1 MENLNFG
8 KIDLKKFG
16 ITMGIAFLVISSL
29 FFLRQ
34 KHGSAVSSLLVS
46 FIFFITGLI
55 LPILLKPIYIIWMRF
70 AFILGW
76 VNTRIILI
84 ILFYLVFA
92 PIGLA
97 MRLFKVDLLER
108 SKKKE
113 SYWKKKEKPDFN
125 PVNYERQY

>member
-1 MENLNFG
+1 MEDLKFG
-8 KIDLKKFG
+8 KTELKKFG
-16 ITMGIAFLVISSL
+16 ITMGAAFLVISSI

-34 KHGSAVSSLLVS
+34 RHGGAVTSLLISSV
-46 FIFFITGLI
+46 FFITGLI
-55 LPILLKPIYIIWMRF
+55 LPALLKPIYIIWMRI
-70 AFILGW
+70 AFILSW

-108 SKKKE
+108 NKKKE

-125 PVNYERQY
+125 PLNYERQY

>member
-1 MENLNFG
+1 MENLKFG
-8 KIDLKKFG
+8 KMDLKKFG
-16 ITMGIAFLVISSL
+16 ITMGVAFLAVSIL

-34 KHGSAVSSLLVS
+34 KHGGAVSSLLISSV
-46 FIFFITGLI
+46 FFITGLI

-70 AFILGW
+70 AFILSW

-125 PVNYERQY
+125 PSNYERQF

>member
-1 MENLNFG
+1 MENLKFG
-8 KIDLKKFG
+8 KMDLKKFG
-16 ITMGIAFLVISSL
+16 ITMGAAFLVISTL

-34 KHGSAVSSLLVS
+34 EHGGAVSSLLIS

-55 LPILLKPIYIIWMRF
+55 LPVLLKPIYIIWMRF

-97 MRLFKVDLLER
+97 MRLFKVDLLEI

-113 SYWKKKEKPDFN
+113 SYWKKKEKLDFN
-125 PVNYERQY
+125 PLNYERQF